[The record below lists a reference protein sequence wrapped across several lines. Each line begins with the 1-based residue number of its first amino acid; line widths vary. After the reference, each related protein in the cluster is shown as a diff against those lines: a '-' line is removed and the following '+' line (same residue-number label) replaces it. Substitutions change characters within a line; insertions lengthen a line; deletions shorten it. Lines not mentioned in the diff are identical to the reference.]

1 MKPKPEKMPR
11 GSRRQFTARKTEHSG
26 QMWAL
31 GRGLGPK
38 AFVQGG
44 GRGGPK
50 VPSPGHPQ
58 PVALGSH
65 LPRGRGGVSRA
76 GGQQPEEAW

>member
-31 GRGLGPK
+31 GRGLGLK

-44 GRGGPK
+44 
-50 VPSPGHPQ
+50 
-58 PVALGSH
+58 
-65 LPRGRGGVSRA
+65 SRA
-76 GGQQPEEAW
+76 ETQKFLPQDTPSLWPWAPTFPVQGRDE